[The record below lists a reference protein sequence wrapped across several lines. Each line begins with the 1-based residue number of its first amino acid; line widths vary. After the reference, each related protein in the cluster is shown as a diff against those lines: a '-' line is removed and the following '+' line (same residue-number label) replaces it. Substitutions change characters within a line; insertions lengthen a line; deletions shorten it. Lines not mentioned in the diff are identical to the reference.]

1 MWRIEKPTS
10 EGNNANHDK
19 RESHEYKVYIYSTS
33 SFVLER
39 TRRVFFFNLSRDK
52 NCKYVR
58 SRFNVTQ

>member
-39 TRRVFFFNLSRDK
+39 TRRVFFLIFREIKIVNTFEVDL
-52 NCKYVR
+52 
-58 SRFNVTQ
+58 T